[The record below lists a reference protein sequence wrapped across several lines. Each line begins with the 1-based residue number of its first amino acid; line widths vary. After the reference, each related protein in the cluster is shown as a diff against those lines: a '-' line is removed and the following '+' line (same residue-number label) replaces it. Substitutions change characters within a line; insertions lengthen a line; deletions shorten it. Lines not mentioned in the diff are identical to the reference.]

1 MPTVLID
8 KPARI
13 YGEITRFD
21 PTTRTVTGKF
31 FANPRT
37 RYDQWNIGFD
47 SVSRAIPAFR
57 EFPSIKEMHRKD
69 SAAGTGIDITADEVT
84 RTAEVTAHIV
94 DDQAWAK
101 VEAGVYRGF
110 SMGAIPR
117 VTRGNDVQ
125 ELEIFEISLVDR
137 PADPDCTFTTVC
149 RSVDINGPIEIE
161 DETAP
166 EPAVETPEVPQE
178 AEANRAAG
186 VSVDAISGQTN
197 PPTMG
202 SGDVIESTDVPI
214 RENLEGKPD
223 RRKIRRVTRYAH
235 SPGNECLHGS
245 RDGAYDCMVENY
257 DGAAMNRA
265 AYMPGE
271 MNYSF
276 AAMVPSMQ
284 QQDASSDI
292 DLLLSTFRDCLND
305 IVWSSLDDDQ
315 KAEAM
320 DEAFKELAEIGP
332 GFLMDTYSDF
342 GSDEVDRAAG
352 MKPSMKGTVPTKKDD
367 GNESPPKGYPEDKS
381 EYADPENY
389 KYPLDTEARVRS
401 AISYWGKAKDRS
413 GYSASEQRHI
423 AGRIR
428 AAAKKF
434 GISMSKQ
441 DVAARSAA
449 PEEVEITRA
458 AQAGV
463 SLEIIERFAGI
474 ELEKTQAIA
483 RAAVLEARVVELEAL
498 ADPRAIAPKRFA
510 PAPEREL
517 ARAAN
522 LNGELADAPDYSS
535 RLREIEHQAKN
546 ERNPYKRNLLIE
558 EAMRIN
564 QAAQG
569 K

>member
-1 MPTVLID
+1 M
-8 KPARI
+8 
-13 YGEITRFD
+13 
-21 PTTRTVTGKF
+21 
-31 FANPRT
+31 
-37 RYDQWNIGFD
+37 
-47 SVSRAIPAFR
+47 
-57 EFPSIKEMHRKD
+57 
-69 SAAGTGIDITADEVT
+69 
-84 RTAEVTAHIV
+84 
-94 DDQAWAK
+94 
-101 VEAGVYRGF
+101 
-110 SMGAIPR
+110 
-117 VTRGNDVQ
+117 
-125 ELEIFEISLVDR
+125 
-137 PADPDCTFTTVC
+137 
-149 RSVDINGPIEIE
+149 
-161 DETAP
+161 
-166 EPAVETPEVPQE
+166 
-178 AEANRAAG
+178 
-186 VSVDAISGQTN
+186 
-197 PPTMG
+197 
-202 SGDVIESTDVPI
+202 
-214 RENLEGKPD
+214 
-223 RRKIRRVTRYAH
+223 
-235 SPGNECLHGS
+235 
-245 RDGAYDCMVENY
+245 
-257 DGAAMNRA
+257 
-265 AYMPGE
+265 
-271 MNYSF
+271 
-276 AAMVPSMQ
+276 
-284 QQDASSDI
+284 
-292 DLLLSTFRDCLND
+292 
-305 IVWSSLDDDQ
+305 
-315 KAEAM
+315 
-320 DEAFKELAEIGP
+320 
-332 GFLMDTYSDF
+332 
-342 GSDEVDRAAG
+342 
-352 MKPSMKGTVPTKKDD
+352 
-367 GNESPPKGYPEDKS
+367 
-381 EYADPENY
+381 
-389 KYPLDTEARVRS
+389 RS

-535 RLREIEHQAKN
+535 RLREIERQAKN